1 MPGADFSLL
10 AEQEVCRRRDLLSC
24 RPVVRWGAD
33 GSTPLTDQTAN
44 LAPLERS
51 IRLSLRRQF

>member
-10 AEQEVCRRRDLLSC
+10 AEQEVCRRRDLLNY

-44 LAPLERS
+44 VAPLERS

>member
-1 MPGADFSLL
+1 MPGAGFSLL
-10 AEQEVCRRRDLLSC
+10 AEQEVCRRRDLLSY

-33 GSTPLTDQTAN
+33 AGTPLTDQTAN
-44 LAPLERS
+44 LAPLGRS